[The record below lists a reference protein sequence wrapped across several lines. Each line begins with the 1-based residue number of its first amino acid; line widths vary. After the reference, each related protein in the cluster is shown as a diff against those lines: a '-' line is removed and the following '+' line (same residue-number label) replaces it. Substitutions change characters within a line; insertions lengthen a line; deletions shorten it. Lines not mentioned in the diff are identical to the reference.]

1 MTLIKC
7 DSDCIYQKDGYCTN
21 DEQALEEKGLNLTLV
36 GDCIYYTKNIENAN
50 CLVH

>member
-21 DEQALEEKGLNLTLV
+21 EEEAFGRNGLNLTLV
-36 GDCIYYTKNIENAN
+36 GGCIYYTENAENAN
-50 CLVH
+50 CLVR